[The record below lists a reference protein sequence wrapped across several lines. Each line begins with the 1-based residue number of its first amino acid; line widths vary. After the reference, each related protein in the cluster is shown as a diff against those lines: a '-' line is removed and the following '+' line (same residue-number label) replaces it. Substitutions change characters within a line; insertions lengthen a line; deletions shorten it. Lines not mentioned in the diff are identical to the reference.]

1 MDSKKTKDRNSV
13 TNHINADANTDINT
27 ISTTNEIKKELV
39 DISKQ
44 KKNINNTDQ
53 DVLNSIDIGKQFS
66 N

>member
-13 TNHINADANTDINT
+13 TNHINADAKTDINT